1 MMKSIIAKY
10 AFCLVLAAGI
20 LPASQARTVSEKTEG
35 KKVLGLCWGFSAAS
49 PSVCLKHA
57 DRFADAGFDG
67 QLMQV
72 LTWKGGKR
80 LEMHFN
86 IWDTEWRYD
95 DYRQEIPV
103 LKKLTAHRAF
113 RETFLSSLTAPSK
126 RRIDWNGDD
135 EIWSRTAANLRTAA
149 RIAREGGCR
158 GLWMDTEDYRKK
170 LQFKRVP
177 GEMPLDELRRTVRT
191 RAAQLFK
198 GAFEEY
204 PDMTLFSLWFLSLSP
219 NWYASPYGDRDE
231 HAIADGESDLW
242 PAFVN
247 GILDVLPE
255 SAWLVD
261 GNENYW
267 CDADKNSFCRDR
279 LWIKR
284 GLRELVAPE
293 NKAKYDR
300 QMQVSTGLYLDM
312 YVNGTNT
319 VWRFPEKD
327 GSRLETFHRN
337 YVQAIDA
344 VDEYVWLYGEKLQF
358 IKWDNSYPLQSGCV
372 RTTWDEALNGIDDI
386 VCAGKDADGFIR
398 KRIAELKA
406 AGKWRNLVANGACEA
421 DDPGVVPKPFSVW
434 QPPLKDGDA
443 AKKGVFGVD
452 SGFGDGDKSS
462 LCAEGAAEGCFLVN
476 VKDVT
481 PGDYYLVKVSAAGVG
496 IRTVVSW
503 RDKAGKYTGRNFHL
517 SFSPSEGMW
526 RKGRLLVR
534 APMKAARMT
543 LTMNVEL
550 AEGEKAWFDN
560 VEVYRMSLNK

>member
-10 AFCLVLAAGI
+10 AFCLALAAGI
-20 LPASQARTVSEKTEG
+20 LPSSRAQTSPEASPR
-35 KKVLGLCWGFSAAS
+35 KKVIGLCWGFSAAT
-49 PSVCLKHA
+49 PGVCLRHA

-95 DYRQEIPV
+95 DYRHEIPV
-103 LKKLTAHRAF
+103 LKRLTAHRAF

-126 RRIDWNGDD
+126 RRIDWNGD
-135 EIWSRTAANLRTAA
+135 EEVWERTAANLRTAA

-177 GEMPLDELRRTVRT
+177 GEIPLEDLRRKVRM
-191 RAAQLFK
+191 RAARLFK

-204 PDMTLFSLWFLSLSP
+204 PDMTLFSLWFLSLTP
-219 NWYASPYGDRDE
+219 NWYASPYGDRNE
-231 HAIADGESDLW
+231 SAIADGESDLW

-255 SAWLVD
+255 SARLVD

-267 CDADKNSFCRDR
+267 CDADKNAFYRDR
-279 LWIKR
+279 QWIKT

-293 NKAKYDR
+293 NKVKYDR

-312 YVNGTNT
+312 YVNGTNS
-319 VWRFPEKD
+319 VWRFPAKN

-337 YVQAIDA
+337 YVQALDA

-358 IKWDNSYPLQSGCV
+358 IEWDGSYPLQNGCV
-372 RTTWDEALNGIDDI
+372 RTTWDEALGGIDDI
-386 VCAGKDADGFIR
+386 VCAEKDADGFIG
-398 KRIAELKA
+398 KRTAELKA
-406 AGKWRNLVANGACEA
+406 AGKWRNLVENGACEA
-421 DDPGVVPKPFSVW
+421 GGSNAVPKPYGVW
-434 QPPLKDGDA
+434 RPPV
-443 AKKGVFGVD
+443 KKGEAEQKGTFGAD
-452 SGFGDGDKSS
+452 RGFGDGDKCS
-462 LCAEGAAEGCFLVN
+462 LCAEGAASGCFLVN
-476 VKDVT
+476 VKDIT
-481 PGDYYLVKVSAAGVG
+481 PGDYYLVKISAAGAG

-503 RDKAGKYTGRNFHL
+503 RDVAGKYTGRNFHL
-517 SFSPSEGMW
+517 PFGSTAGQW
-526 RKGRLLVR
+526 RKGHLLVR
-534 APMKAARMT
+534 SPMKAARMT

-560 VEVYRMSLNK
+560 VEVYRMSLK